1 MCSEPP
7 FPGLSPTTAYS
18 PLIPTSEQLCGS
30 PLLTTFPQSSNELIF
45 FTFEILGHALS
56 PLFSR
61 GKPLPPATAFSP
73 ITSITS
79 LPALPV
85 ERSLAS

>member
-1 MCSEPP
+1 MSKLLRADRVLTVKFTVQNLSMCSEPP

-45 FTFEILGHALS
+45 FTFFKVTPSE
-56 PLFSR
+56 
-61 GKPLPPATAFSP
+61 PPF
-73 ITSITS
+73 
-79 LPALPV
+79 
-85 ERSLAS
+85 